1 MSQPNR
7 KGGVLTRAMFDAL
20 IANGFGGLT
29 LSDVERLRDVL
40 PLLVFF
46 RRGAA

>member
-1 MSQPNR
+1 MSQRDR
-7 KGGVLTRAMFDAL
+7 KGAVLTRQMFDAL
-20 IANGFGGLT
+20 IANGFGELT
-29 LSDVERLRDVL
+29 LADVERLRDVL